1 MLSRRS
7 LSRLALIPLATPR
20 IARASFPD
28 RPVTMVVPYAPGGS
42 ADVMAR
48 VIAPEMSRVLGQ
60 NVVVEQRPGAG
71 GHVGGAYVATTARAD
86 GYTILLGSVA
96 KSIGPALQTLNYD
109 PVTELAP
116 LGGIG
121 TVPMM
126 MIVSPVSPLRSVQD
140 VIAAARARPGEIS
153 YGSSG
158 IGTGSHMAGEL
169 LAAASD
175 TRLLHVPY
183 RGSGAVY
190 PDLIAQRISFLLD
203 AMGSAAGQARAGAV
217 RALGVSSAER
227 LAAFPDVPTIA
238 EQGVRDYEFSLWLGF
253 FVRSGTPAEAFS
265 RLEEANRLAMAT
277 PVVQERLLQT
287 AAMPIPTD
295 AAGFRTYFRTD
306 VARWAE
312 LARSGRVARI
322 EG

>member
-1 MLSRRS
+1 VLSRRS
-7 LSRLALIPLATPR
+7 LPFVALIPLAAPR

-28 RPVTMVVPYAPGGS
+28 RSITMVVPYAPGGS

-48 VIAPEMSRVLGQ
+48 VIAPEMARVLGQ

-71 GHVGGAYVATTARAD
+71 GHVGGAYVAATARAD

-96 KSIGPALQTLNYD
+96 KSIGPALQSLTYD
-109 PVTELAP
+109 PVTGLAP

-126 MIVSPVSPLRSVQD
+126 MVVSPASPVRSVQD
-140 VIAAARARPGEIS
+140 LIAAARARPGEIS

-169 LAAASD
+169 LAAATD

-203 AMGSAAGQARAGAV
+203 AMGSASGQARAGAV
-217 RALGVSSAER
+217 RALGVSSVER
-227 LAAFPDVPTIA
+227 LAAFPEVPTIA
-238 EQGVRDYEFSLWLGF
+238 EQGVPGYEFSLWLGF
-253 FVRSGTPAEAFS
+253 FVRSGTPADAFA
-265 RLEEANRLAMAT
+265 RLEEANRMAMAT
-277 PVVQERLLQT
+277 PIVQERLQQT
-287 AAMPIPTD
+287 AAIPIPTD
-295 AAGFRTYFRTD
+295 AAGFAAYFRAD
-306 VARWAE
+306 VVRWAE

>member
-1 MLSRRS
+1 MLTRRS
-7 LSRLALIPLATPR
+7 LPFLALLPFVAPR
-20 IARASFPD
+20 VARASFPD
-28 RPVTMVVPYAPGGS
+28 RPITMVVPYAPGGS

-48 VIAPEMSRVLGQ
+48 VIAPEMARVLGQ
-60 NVVVEQRPGAG
+60 NIVVEQRPGAG
-71 GHVGGAYVATTARAD
+71 GHVGGAYVATSARAD

-109 PVTELAP
+109 PVGDLTP

-126 MIVSPVSPLRSVQD
+126 MVVSPAAPFRSVQD
-140 VIAAARARPGEIS
+140 LIAAARARPGEIS

-169 LAAASD
+169 LAAATS

-203 AMGSAAGQARAGAV
+203 AMGSSSGQVRAGAV
-217 RALGVSSAER
+217 RGLGVSSTER
-227 LAAFPDVPTIA
+227 LPAFPDIPTIA
-238 EQGVRDYEFSLWLGF
+238 EQGVPGYEFSLWLGF
-253 FVRSGTPAEAFS
+253 FVRSGTPADAIA
-265 RLEEANRLAMAT
+265 RLEEANRIAMAT
-277 PVVQERLLQT
+277 PVVQERLRQT
-287 AAMPIPTD
+287 AAIPIPTD
-295 AAGFRTYFRTD
+295 AAGFAAYFSAD
-306 VARWAE
+306 VARWAQ

-322 EG
+322 DR